1 MDRLERR
8 LGFLAVPGLPG
19 LLTAMT
25 AAASLLA
32 ASKPEFVSAL
42 ALDPDALLR
51 GQIWRV
57 VTFLIVPPQSSL
69 LWMLLWLAMIFAV
82 LSALES
88 AWGEFNSRCSSRSA
102 R

>member
-1 MDRLERR
+1 MDGAWVDRLERR

-51 GQIWRV
+51 
-57 VTFLIVPPQSSL
+57 
-69 LWMLLWLAMIFAV
+69 
-82 LSALES
+82 
-88 AWGEFNSRCSSRSA
+88 
-102 R
+102 